1 MLPKY
6 GQIMRKRQKFILT
19 SVLSTVGVMA
29 AQMAPLEWRYLLI
42 LLLGGIAYLLS
53 AWSLSEGLGGAEW
66 LTVLLPQVLFTWGTG
81 WFFILLPGVWWAR
94 VLIAVIFAIGQY
106 ALLLSGNIFSA
117 AAIRTIALLRA
128 AQTVG
133 FVMTLFTGFLL
144 LDTVVSFRFPFMG
157 TAGLVFL
164 VSSLLTLPSL
174 WTVEVGEKLDPKIVL
189 YALVIGLLMAILSVA
204 ISFWPLSIA
213 SASLFLTSMLYCFLG
228 LSQHHFSQRL
238 FSKTVWEYVVVGG
251 VILVTVLVTSLM

>member
-1 MLPKY
+1 MY
-6 GQIMRKRQKFILT
+6 IQIMRKRQKFILT
-19 SVLSTVGVMA
+19 SVLTTVGVMM

-42 LLLGGIAYLLS
+42 LFLGGVTYLLS
-53 AWSLSEGLGGAEW
+53 AWSLNEGLGGVEW
-66 LTVLLPQVLFTWGTG
+66 LTVLLPQVMFTWAVG

-94 VLIAVIFAIGQY
+94 ILIAVIFAIGQY
-106 ALLLSGNIFSA
+106 ALFLCGNIFSA

-133 FVMTLFTGFLL
+133 FVMTLLIGFLL
-144 LDTVVSFRFPFMG
+144 LDTVISFRFPFMG
-157 TAGLVFL
+157 TAVLVFL

-174 WTVEVGEKLDPKIVL
+174 WTVEVGEKLDLKIIL
-189 YALVIGLLMAILSVA
+189 YSLVIGLLMAILSVS

-213 SASLFLTSMLYCFLG
+213 NSSLFLTSMLYCFLG
-228 LSQHHFSQRL
+228 LAQHHFSQRL

-251 VILVTVLVTSLM
+251 VILVTVLISSMYAS